1 MSRSSYLFSGIFG
14 SFALSCFALV
24 MVPQG
29 QIGSLAPHVN
39 EEEGTVYP
47 LNNTRQGREVF
58 IAQGC
63 FYCHTQQIRDPQNG
77 TDLDRGWAVR
87 RTVARD
93 YIYEKNPLLGTQRMG
108 PDLSNVGSGEWRN
121 EALDD
126 PQKPS
131 RRDAKWHLHH
141 LYAPRTIIRE
151 SNMPPFRYLFEKRKI
166 SGERS
171 VDALDLTGQ
180 DAPEDGYEIVPKAEA
195 KALVSYLL
203 SLDRSAPLPEA
214 KPIAE
219 AAGPAAQANAA
230 K

>member
-1 MSRSSYLFSGIFG
+1 
-14 SFALSCFALV
+14 
-24 MVPQG
+24 
-29 QIGSLAPHVN
+29 
-39 EEEGTVYP
+39 
-47 LNNTRQGREVF
+47 
-58 IAQGC
+58 
-63 FYCHTQQIRDPQNG
+63 
-77 TDLDRGWAVR
+77 
-87 RTVARD
+87 
-93 YIYEKNPLLGTQRMG
+93 MG